1 MRASAVRSALLFV
14 LFVALAAAFVLFLP
28 RGQVSDA
35 RLAWVATAHQFGPV
49 GYRDPAGA
57 ISPDGKWIAYSEG
70 RYLRVRPVD
79 GGPIVDLPPGPAQIR
94 YLTWR
99 PDGRAIATDGD
110 PTVGGYAVYDITTRT
125 RGPLFYPAL
134 ALSGVEGPSG
144 LRQPVWSPDGKSI
157 AALVNAREG
166 NELWRFPAAGDGPA
180 IDGGRGARVRQLSG
194 AASFPVWTPAGE
206 IACVINA
213 NGQSRVTL
221 PCGGATVHTNPDADA
236 YGPIAFSPDA
246 ATLYVALAND
256 RGTVGLW
263 AAPMTGRRARRL
275 TSFARDAYAPSVA
288 ADGSVLFKVQSYRT
302 AVAIV
307 AAGGGPTSPLS
318 TFQSE
323 TPSWDPTG
331 HALGITFGSWRRIPD
346 DARYPDIAQDAGII
360 GVDPSH
366 PAAAAS
372 QVVHDSTSEDQSLC
386 WSPNGKWIAFHS
398 HKDQSDDIWL
408 RPSTPLILSPSKD
421 ESLRAGPSTPTN
433 AESLRAGATE
443 ARRISFLGRGAE
455 TGWPRWSPDGEWLL
469 FDGASRDT
477 HRSVFY
483 VIGMDQESGST
494 KGDAIEIA
502 VRGLGAEM
510 SHAEWLPDS
519 QGIVAIAKESPGRH
533 VIFTVS
539 RDGGDAEIVHRLAS
553 EHDAPGLA
561 VSPDGGAVAF
571 IAPAPDGFFQLFRLP
586 LGGDAT
592 VPVQITRDPS
602 NKTQPAWSPD
612 GARIAF
618 TVWNYDAQFWRL
630 R

>member
-1 MRASAVRSALLFV
+1 MRASAIRSALLFV
-14 LFVALAAAFVLFLP
+14 LFVALTAAFVLFLP
-28 RGQVSDA
+28 RGQEIDR

-57 ISPDGKWIAYSEG
+57 ISPDGRWIAYSEG
-70 RYLRVRPVD
+70 RFLRVRPID

-94 YLTWR
+94 YVTWR
-99 PDGRAIATDGD
+99 PDSLAIATDGD
-110 PTVGGYAVYDITTRT
+110 PSLGGYAVYDISTRS
-125 RGPLFYPAL
+125 RGPLFTASL
-134 ALSGVEGPSG
+134 AGV
-144 LRQPVWSPDGKSI
+144 RQPAWSPDGKSI

-166 NELWRFPAAGDGPA
+166 NELWRFPTSGDGLA
-180 IDGGRGARVRQLSG
+180 IDGGRGERVRALSG
-194 AASFPVWTPAGE
+194 AASFPAWTPAGE
-206 IACVINA
+206 IACVINV

-246 ATLYVALAND
+246 STLYVALAND
-256 RGTVGLW
+256 RGTVDLW
-263 AAPMTGRRARRL
+263 AAPMSGRRGRRL
-275 TSFARDAYAPSVA
+275 TSFARDAYAPSIA
-288 ADGSVLFKVQSYRT
+288 ADGSVMFKVQSYRT
-302 AVAIV
+302 AVAV
-307 AAGGGPTSPLS
+307 VPSGGGSTAPLS

-331 HALGITFGSWRRIPD
+331 RSLGITYGTWRRIPD

-360 GVDPSH
+360 GVDPSR
-366 PAAAAS
+366 PATAAS
-372 QVVHDSTSEDQSLC
+372 QVVHDSASEDQSLC

-408 RPSTPLILSPSKD
+408 RSS
-421 ESLRAGPSTPTN
+421 
-433 AESLRAGATE
+433 GATSE
-443 ARRISFLGRGAE
+443 PPRRISFLGRGAE
-455 TGWPRWSPDGEWLL
+455 TGWPRWSPDGAWLL

-477 HRSVFY
+477 QRSVFY
-483 VIGMDQESGST
+483 VMAMDQESGSP
-494 KGDAIEIA
+494 KGDAREIA
-502 VRGLGAEM
+502 VRGVDAEM

-519 QGIVAIAKESPGRH
+519 LRIVAIAKESPGRH

-539 RDGGDAEIVHRLAS
+539 RDGGDATIVHRLSS

-561 VSPDGGAVAF
+561 VSPDGASVAF
-571 IAPAPDGFFQLFRLP
+571 IAPAPDGFFQLFRVP
-586 LGGDAT
+586 LGGDTA

-612 GARIAF
+612 GTRIAF

-630 R
+630 TR

>member
-1 MRASAVRSALLFV
+1 MRAWAVRSALLFA
-14 LFVALAAAFVLFLP
+14 LFVALTAAFVLFLP
-28 RGQVSDA
+28 RAQPSDA
-35 RLAWVATAHQFGPV
+35 TLAWVATAHQFGPV

-70 RYLRVRPVD
+70 RFLRVRPVD
-79 GGPIVDLPPGPAQIR
+79 GGPIVELQPGPAQIR

-99 PDGRAIATDGD
+99 PDSHAIATDGD
-110 PTVGGYAVYDITTRT
+110 PTVGGYAVYDITTRA
-125 RGPLFYPAL
+125 RGPLFTAP
-134 ALSGVEGPSG
+134 PSG
-144 LRQPVWSPDGKSI
+144 LRQPVWSPDGNSI

-166 NELWRFPAAGDGPA
+166 NELWRFPAAGDGMA
-180 IDGGRGARVRQLSG
+180 IDGGRGERVRTLSG
-194 AASFPVWTPAGE
+194 AASFPTWTPGGE
-206 IACVINA
+206 IACVINL

-236 YGPIAFSPDA
+236 YGPLGFSPDA
-246 ATLYVALAND
+246 STLYVALAND
-256 RGTVGLW
+256 RGNVELW

-275 TSFARDAYAPSVA
+275 TSFARDAYGPSVA
-288 ADGSVLFKVQSYRT
+288 ADGSVVFKVQSYRT
-302 AVAIV
+302 AVALV
-307 AAGGGPTSPLS
+307 AAGGGTVSPLS

-331 HALGITFGSWRRIPD
+331 HSLGITYGSWRRIPD

-360 GVDPSH
+360 TVDPSR

-372 QVVHDSTSEDQSLC
+372 QVVHDSASEDQSLC

-398 HKDQSDDIWL
+398 HQDQSDDIWL
-408 RPSTPLILSPSKD
+408 RS
-421 ESLRAGPSTPTN
+421 AG
-433 AESLRAGATE
+433 GASE
-443 ARRISFLGRGAE
+443 PPRRISFLGRGAE

-469 FDGASRDT
+469 FDGASRAT

-494 KGDAIEIA
+494 TGDAREIA
-502 VRGLGAEM
+502 VRGLDAEM
-510 SHAEWLPDS
+510 SHAEWLPDNQS
-519 QGIVAIAKESPGRH
+519 IVAIAKESPGRH
-533 VIFTVS
+533 VIFTVG

-612 GARIAF
+612 GSRIAF